1 MYITMEALRQE
12 IRDEMK
18 TLRINK
24 KHVYGLLMRL
34 VDELDSTP
42 APAPAKK
49 AEPAP
54 AKKAEPAPAK
64 KAEPAPVKKAEPA
77 PAPVPVEETPKP
89 VKKVVRRT
97 KKKVEEGETVLK

>member
-1 MYITMEALRQE
+1 MEALRQE

-34 VDELDSTP
+34 CDEIDGGDVAPPP
-42 APAPAKK
+42 APVKKAPPPAPAKK

-54 AKKAEPAPAK
+54 A
-64 KAEPAPVKKAEPA
+64 
-77 PAPVPVEETPKP
+77 P
-89 VKKVVRRT
+89 VKKVVRKTT
-97 KKKVEEGETVLK
+97 KKKAEAAAEPVLK

>member
-1 MYITMEALRQE
+1 MEALRQE

-34 VDELDSTP
+34 VDEIDGGAPPPAPVKKAP

-54 AKKAEPAPAK
+54 A
-64 KAEPAPVKKAEPA
+64 
-77 PAPVPVEETPKP
+77 P
-89 VKKVVRRT
+89 VKKVVRKTT
-97 KKKVEEGETVLK
+97 KKKAEAAAEPVLK

>member
-1 MYITMEALRQE
+1 MEALRQE

-34 VDELDSTP
+34 CDEIDGGAPPAPVKKAP
-42 APAPAKK
+42 APAPV
-49 AEPAP
+49 
-54 AKKAEPAPAK
+54 K

-77 PAPVPVEETPKP
+77 PA
-89 VKKVVRRT
+89 KKVVRKTT
-97 KKKVEEGETVLK
+97 KKKAEAAAEPVLK

>member
-1 MYITMEALRQE
+1 MEALRQE

-34 VDELDSTP
+34 VDEIDGSAPP
-42 APAPAKK
+42 APAPV
-49 AEPAP
+49 
-54 AKKAEPAPAK
+54 K

-77 PAPVPVEETPKP
+77 PA
-89 VKKVVRRT
+89 KKVVRKTT
-97 KKKVEEGETVLK
+97 KKKAEAAAEPALK

>member
-1 MYITMEALRQE
+1 MEALRQE

-18 TLRINK
+18 TLRVNK

-34 VDELDSTP
+34 CDEIDGG
-42 APAPAKK
+42 APAPVKK

-54 AKKAEPAPAK
+54 VKKAEPAPVK

-77 PAPVPVEETPKP
+77 PAPV
-89 VKKVVRRT
+89 KKVVRKTT
-97 KKKVEEGETVLK
+97 KKKAEAVEPVLK

>member
-1 MYITMEALRQE
+1 MEALRQE

-18 TLRINK
+18 TLRVNK

-34 VDELDSTP
+34 CDEIDGG
-42 APAPAKK
+42 APAPVKK

-54 AKKAEPAPAK
+54 VK

-77 PAPVPVEETPKP
+77 PAPV
-89 VKKVVRRT
+89 KKVVRKTT
-97 KKKVEEGETVLK
+97 KKKAEAAEPVLK

>member
-1 MYITMEALRQE
+1 MEALRQE

-34 VDELDSTP
+34 CDEIDGGAPPAPVKKAP

-54 AKKAEPAPAK
+54 A
-64 KAEPAPVKKAEPA
+64 
-77 PAPVPVEETPKP
+77 P
-89 VKKVVRRT
+89 VKKVVRKTT
-97 KKKVEEGETVLK
+97 KKKAEAAAEPALK